1 MKGRR
6 RAAHVLR
13 TGFAAAVLPLLAACW
28 GPPPRDPDL
37 GPKGPPMER
46 VPRVD
51 LRAKFDADF
60 RTADKDGNG
69 TLSRAELEAW
79 MPDAAREFNRID
91 VNRDGQVTREELQ
104 QYLQGRVSN

>member
-6 RAAHVLR
+6 RAAHALR
-13 TGFAAAVLPLLAACW
+13 TAIGAAGLLLLTACW

-46 VPRVD
+46 APRVD
-51 LRAKFDADF
+51 LKAKFDADF
-60 RTADKDGNG
+60 RNADKDGNG

-91 VNRDGQVTREELQ
+91 TNRDGQVTREELQ